1 MGTDLIA
8 VRKPKLQVGKRDDL
22 KKDNEYIDSYQ
33 IWSSWR
39 DSNIN
44 TWPEPLQ
51 NFWWKINDHDSAQSC
66 AKNIRNYYPYDKELI
81 RFAEW
86 LEKFDTD
93 IIFILS
99 I

>member
-1 MGTDLIA
+1 MGIDLIA
-8 VRKPKLQVGKRDDL
+8 TRKAKRQVGKREEEVT
-22 KKDNEYIDSYQ
+22 KDEYIDSYQ

-44 TWPEPLQ
+44 TWPEPLH
-51 NFWWKINDHDSAQSC
+51 NFWWKINDYDSAQSC

-81 RFAEW
+81 RFAYW
-86 LEKFDTD
+86 LEQFDSE
-93 IIFILS
+93 IIFFLS